1 MSTYYGP
8 DTVPSTKE
16 AAVSGT
22 HRNPC
27 PQSPSILVG
36 VMGLV
41 QEARH

>member
-8 DTVPSTKE
+8 DTVLGTKE
-16 AAVSGT
+16 AAVSRT
-22 HRNPC
+22 HTNHC